1 MSDNRQDSKED
12 GDSSS
17 VTPEMSS
24 VGKFSNRS
32 EEGSHHYAHCFWN
45 VSTLKTV
52 VTKEDRNVTAG
63 QLDSYNNC
71 SHSSVVGTHGIR
83 QEKINF

>member
-32 EEGSHHYAHCFWN
+32 EEGSHHYAHCF
-45 VSTLKTV
+45 
-52 VTKEDRNVTAG
+52 
-63 QLDSYNNC
+63 
-71 SHSSVVGTHGIR
+71 
-83 QEKINF
+83 